1 MKAYFFL
8 LKMFWSK
15 FLNFFFFEIK
25 HEHHEKLEKKHMFNQ
40 IATCWTL
47 VCGLNLFE
55 FKIKSI
61 LFLIPNQMSYL
72 INKIILN
79 SICLAF
85 PSLNW

>member
-1 MKAYFFL
+1 M
-8 LKMFWSK
+8 
-15 FLNFFFFEIK
+15 FFFEIK

-55 FKIKSI
+55 FIIKSI
-61 LFLIPNQMSYL
+61 LFLIPNQMSDL

-79 SICLAF
+79 SICLACPNSKLELITSILLF
-85 PSLNW
+85 ALFIVI